1 MKTELDRIIVQYCLA
16 AKAYAGCSNFS
27 EYELMH
33 DLNWGVFRMAVYLG
47 LPDEI
52 VKSIGTAEAFL
63 NKLDGTLLYNNVAF
77 EEKEKDS
84 REKIRIAG
92 YEVSQD
98 KESLSCF
105 SMLCF
110 LIYSFFVPDAE
121 KEDFLLY
128 MLIAPCCA
136 RIEKQFEKKTDKDMM
151 KRAFHLSDRYGLSL
165 ELKPEEK
172 RKRFRELYKKYRLS
186 EHLAETVKDDMLIEM
201 ESGFGMMNSEGS
213 RRDING

>member
-1 MKTELDRIIVQYCLA
+1 MKTELDKIIVQYCLA
-16 AKAYAGCSNFS
+16 AKEYAGCSNFT

-33 DLNWGVFRMAVYLG
+33 NLDWGVFRMAAYLG

-63 NKLDGTLLYNNVAF
+63 NKLDGTLLYYHVAF
-77 EEKEKDS
+77 EEKEKD
-84 REKIRIAG
+84 RGEKIRIAG

-98 KESLSCF
+98 KDSLSCF

-110 LIYSFFVPDAE
+110 LIYSFVVPDAE

-136 RIEKQFEKKTDKDMM
+136 RIEKQFEKNTDKDMM
-151 KRAFHLSDRYGLSL
+151 KGAFHLSDRYGLSL

-172 RKRFRELYKKYRLS
+172 RKKFRELYKKYKFSDYLK
-186 EHLAETVKDDMLIEM
+186 ETVRDDMLLEM

-213 RRDING
+213 RRGIDG